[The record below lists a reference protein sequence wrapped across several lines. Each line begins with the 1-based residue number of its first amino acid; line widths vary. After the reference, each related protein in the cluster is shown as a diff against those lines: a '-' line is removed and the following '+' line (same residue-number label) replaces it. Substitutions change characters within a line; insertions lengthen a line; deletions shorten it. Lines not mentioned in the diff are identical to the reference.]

1 MAASPIPE
9 NSPAG
14 ACGAAMPRFALAA
27 YIGPSVLMLAAM
39 LISPVVYALWF
50 SLQHIEYGAPSG
62 FAGLANYA
70 ELLGDSGLPPMLA
83 RSAVFTCASVV
94 LAVVVALALAVWIDR
109 LSGRLAFIAQLL
121 AILPWIISA
130 VVATLLFRWVFVH
143 DLGLGFAAVRAA
155 GMQPSQPL
163 NSPTGAMALLVVVS
177 AWKRIGYAVV
187 VLLAGLKSIPQELAE
202 AARIDGAGPW
212 QMFLRVTLPLLRG
225 PLILVTIVLTL
236 SNLNTV
242 ETPLVLTGGGPAGAT
257 RILPVEIYERAFVNF
272 DIGGATTL
280 ALAAFALNLV
290 LVLSYVRLARLHV

>member
-1 MAASPIPE
+1 
-9 NSPAG
+9 
-14 ACGAAMPRFALAA
+14 MPRLALAA
-27 YIGPSVLMLAAM
+27 YIGPSVLMLGGM
-39 LISPVVYALWF
+39 LISPVIYALWF
-50 SLQHIEYGAPSG
+50 SLQEIEYGAPVG
-62 FAGLANYA
+62 FGGLANYA
-70 ELLGDSGLPPMLA
+70 TLLDDAALVPMLG
-83 RSAVFTCASVV
+83 RSAVFTLATVV

-109 LSGRLAFIAQLL
+109 LRGRLAFVAQLL

-143 DLGLGFAAVRAA
+143 DLGLGFATLRGLGV
-155 GMQPSQPL
+155 QPSQPL
-163 NSPTGAMALLVVVS
+163 NSPTGAMVLLVVVS

-187 VLLAGLKSIPQELAE
+187 VLLAGLKAIGPELAE

-212 QMFLRVTLPLLRG
+212 QMFLRITLPLLRG

-236 SNLNTV
+236 SCLNTV

-257 RILPVEIYERAFVNF
+257 RVLPVEIYERAFVNF

-280 ALAAFALNLV
+280 ALAAFALNLL